1 MIKLKQAGWLA
12 ILIAVCLSAGMATAA
27 SVDPILIDPWTSGDA
42 EVECEQ
48 AEGCEDGSAYKI
60 EWGQGNDGDYGV
72 ITISGSD
79 DKTFNWSSS
88 EPVCAV
94 IVKAGT
100 AAYVYY
106 YSGAYSDT
114 GLVAPADKEIS
125 HATFCYSDENGGELQ
140 ETLQVTKTVV
150 TSYNRTHFWSIDKSV
165 DTYYE
170 YEHDGFPKIW
180 LYNDGRGNE
189 NATWTVNVNYTGS
202 GDSDHKVSG
211 VITIENQG
219 NVPANIT
226 SVVDE
231 LAGTPIDVEC
241 GVTFPYTLP
250 AGQNLTCSYSED
262 VSGMIGGYNNVTVTT
277 FNETR
282 DVQNLTYTSLPE
294 PIEWG
299 GPDNVFFETVNVT
312 DESDL
317 FGEVNLGTVT
327 APNNMTFTNTSEF
340 AWDDY
345 GKNKCGDYTYNN
357 TATIVETGE
366 YANATLKVNVQ
377 PLITVEKTVDTSY
390 NLTHNWSID
399 KSVTTENNEFEDG
412 VPKVWLYT
420 DGTGDENAT
429 WTVNVNYTGSEDSD
443 HKVSGT
449 ITISND
455 CNVDVNITSI
465 VDELAG
471 TPVDV
476 ECGVTFPYTLP
487 AGQNLT
493 CSYSEDVNGTIGGY
507 NNVTVTT
514 FYGWNEF
521 NSTANDSVEVVWGG
535 PDNVFFETVN
545 VTDVSDLF
553 GEVDL
558 GSVTAP
564 NNMTS
569 TYDKSFAWADY
580 GADGCGDFIYDNTAT
595 IVETEQSDSATLKV
609 NVQCYDYETAYAM
622 ADDNET
628 CFISEGF
635 SNWGWTNQISPGTY
649 EWDLWAAAGQC
660 DTSKGTLVG
669 NVTVT
674 YGADG
679 YVTVD
684 YNVDDGYLLK
694 ETHVYADYAKFP
706 TDRRGNPTVAPG
718 QYTNNGPFD
727 GSEVYVIAHAVVGIP
742 DPTFGP

>member
-1 MIKLKQAGWLA
+1 
-12 ILIAVCLSAGMATAA
+12 
-27 SVDPILIDPWTSGDA
+27 
-42 EVECEQ
+42 
-48 AEGCEDGSAYKI
+48 
-60 EWGQGNDGDYGV
+60 
-72 ITISGSD
+72 
-79 DKTFNWSSS
+79 
-88 EPVCAV
+88 
-94 IVKAGT
+94 
-100 AAYVYY
+100 
-106 YSGAYSDT
+106 
-114 GLVAPADKEIS
+114 
-125 HATFCYSDENGGELQ
+125 
-140 ETLQVTKTVV
+140 
-150 TSYNRTHFWSIDKSV
+150 
-165 DTYYE
+165 
-170 YEHDGFPKIW
+170 
-180 LYNDGRGNE
+180 
-189 NATWTVNVNYTGS
+189 
-202 GDSDHKVSG
+202 
-211 VITIENQG
+211 
-219 NVPANIT
+219 
-226 SVVDE
+226 
-231 LAGTPIDVEC
+231 DVEC

-262 VSGMIGGYNNVTVTT
+262 VDGTIEGYNNVTVTT
-277 FNETR
+277 FYGWNEFNSTAN
-282 DVQNLTYTSLPE
+282 DSVE
-294 PIEWG
+294 VDWG
-299 GPDNVFFETVNVT
+299 DPDNEFFETVNVT
-312 DESDL
+312 DVSYL
-317 FGEVNLGTVT
+317 FGKVNLGTVT

-390 NLTHNWSID
+390 NRTHNWSID

-493 CSYSEDVNGTIGGY
+493 CSYSEDVNGTIEGY

-521 NSTANDSVEVVWGG
+521 NSTANDSVEVDWND

-545 VTDVSDLF
+545 VTDVSYLF

-595 IVETEQSDSATLKV
+595 IVQTEQSDSATLKV

-674 YGADG
+674 YDG
-679 YVTVD
+679 VDVNVT
-684 YNVDDGYLLK
+684 YNLDDGYLLK